1 MLYEVI
7 TMYPT
12 AVFEDAVKNGAQAYA
27 FKKKSAAA
35 VIADIDRQWR
45 EAR

>member
-1 MLYEVI
+1 
-7 TMYPT
+7 
-12 AVFEDAVKNGAQAYA
+12 VFEDAVKNGAQAYV
-27 FKKKSAAA
+27 FKKKTAEQ